1 MQLQVT
7 NYKITSTSWMTV
19 FTDIFLNMSNHLMI
33 YSVETWIN
41 FNKRYISWIY
51 FNYSN
56 HFNHRSNSNHSK
68 THWACHKFYL
78 VHSRTLC
85 PTRSNE
91 GNSITLNLN
100 NVYLL
105 SFSLVATFD
114 NRKTIQQFPHIG
126 KILFHV
132 KNLLT

>member
-56 HFNHRSNSNHSK
+56 HFNHQSNSNHSK

-105 SFSLVATFD
+105 SFSLVATFY

-132 KNLLT
+132 KNFLT

>member
-56 HFNHRSNSNHSK
+56 HFNHQSNSNHSK

-126 KILFHV
+126 KSLFHV
-132 KNLLT
+132 KNFLT